1 MTLQLH
7 DYDVAN
13 HLRTREEMAAYLDA
27 SVEESA
33 GDIGIIASALGDIA
47 RAQGMTDVAEK
58 AGLGRQSL
66 YKALS
71 SEGRPTLETVYKVAD
86 VLGLRLTF
94 KAAG

>member
-1 MTLQLH
+1 MTLQLR

-33 GDIGIIASALGDIA
+33 GDIGTIASALGDIA

-94 KAAG
+94 KAAS